1 MSKAVENNS
10 HFWTKDETMC
20 LQTSYRSRTACQ
32 LKLFVGAVGIR
43 VRDSIKEP
51 CMQLDESFTK
61 IGKETPGGIL
71 STGHVI
77 LFLEVGGM
85 VDGW

>member
-1 MSKAVENNS
+1 
-10 HFWTKDETMC
+10 
-20 LQTSYRSRTACQ
+20 
-32 LKLFVGAVGIR
+32 
-43 VRDSIKEP
+43 
-51 CMQLDESFTK
+51 MQLDESFTK

-85 VDGW
+85 VDEW